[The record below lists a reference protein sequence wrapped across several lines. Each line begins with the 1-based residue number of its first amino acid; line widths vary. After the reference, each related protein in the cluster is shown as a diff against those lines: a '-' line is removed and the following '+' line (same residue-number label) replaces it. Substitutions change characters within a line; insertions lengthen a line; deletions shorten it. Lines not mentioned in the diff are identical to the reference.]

1 LCANLLSRSNCSI
14 RPTLTYDLA
23 TLTTTTTTTT
33 TTTAQPD
40 DQPPRQIGATSEK
53 FQAVQSANDALD
65 LASKIREDPM
75 LAIKRQE
82 QVAYQAMLND
92 PALRR
97 QVKEMKRQKG
107 ESKEEKRERKRREKE
122 VRSRLL

>member
-1 LCANLLSRSNCSI
+1 
-14 RPTLTYDLA
+14 
-23 TLTTTTTTTT
+23 
-33 TTTAQPD
+33 
-40 DQPPRQIGATSEK
+40 
-53 FQAVQSANDALD
+53 
-65 LASKIREDPM
+65 M

-122 VRSRLL
+122 VR